1 MKRFKLLTLILVS
14 ILCLTTFAGCKDKN
28 EDVKEYD
35 YSIMIND
42 SYTTQSI
49 FNEESAITTDNCFV
63 VIDLTISNKGL
74 KSLLIWESDFSLKV
88 GEDSYNLIHQ
98 ADKYF
103 DNAFIKTDKIRFE
116 EEIIY
121 SLVFEIPLEKEN
133 ETKTLNFNIC
143 DIRLSKE
150 INTTR
155 ENYFSTTL
163 GEYTI
168 STFEHKYYYKGYN
181 PYVISE
187 KPQLLTATDTYT
199 EIKIPIT
206 IKNNNRK
213 KLTINR
219 FNFNLSL
226 NEEDL
231 DIYFKESVH
240 DEKIYEFMLEY
251 TLPINFD
258 PKTYV
263 KYITPQ
269 KADSKIATIE
279 KDETYNYEII
289 FRLKNYEEEINLNYL
304 ILTLNDT
311 KAIQINL

>member
-63 VIDLTISNKGL
+63 VINLTISNNGI
-74 KSLLIWESDFSLKV
+74 KSLPIWESDFLLKV
-88 GEDSYNLIHQ
+88 GEDSYNLIHN

-116 EEIIY
+116 EDIIY

-133 ETKTLNFNIC
+133 ETKALNFNIC
-143 DIRLSKE
+143 NIKIDKE
-150 INTTR
+150 IITTR
-155 ENYFSTTL
+155 ENYFTISL
-163 GEYTI
+163 GEHSI
-168 STFEHKYYYKGYN
+168 SAFEHKYFPTNQGGSYTQ
-181 PYVISE
+181 I
-187 KPQLLTATDTYT
+187 TDIYT
-199 EIKIPIT
+199 EIKIPLNIANGD
-206 IKNNNRK
+206 KRE
-213 KLTINR
+213 LTINR
-219 FNFNLSL
+219 YNFKLSFN
-226 NEEDL
+226 NEDVE
-231 DIYFKESVH
+231 IYYLKEVYGQYIDQITGNAGS
-240 DEKIYEFMLEY
+240 
-251 TLPINFD
+251 
-258 PKTYV
+258 TYIAS
-263 KYITPQ
+263 YDTPQ

-279 KDETYNYEII
+279 KGETYNYEIV